1 MNDVPIRPNR
11 QEGELVTYLEFQD
24 LGDKDTLVINVK
36 GGAVVSC
43 DKNYVY
49 VKNEPENR
57 VECVE
62 PFNVYKHIVV
72 KFGET
77 GKGEDAVMCEKAKTI
92 WHKAE
97 DEPERGSEF
106 VAYCIEHGQ
115 RKLYFVNYATYEDMF
130 PQDPWDNVRKA
141 WNLKKW
147 AYTDDLFNAAV
158 RP

>member
-24 LGDKDTLVINVK
+24 LGDKDTCVINVK

-49 VKNEPENR
+49 VKNEPESR

-62 PFNVYKHIVV
+62 PFNVFKHVVV

-77 GKGEDAVMCEKAKTI
+77 KEGEDAVMCEKPKTI

-97 DEPERGSEF
+97 EEPEKGSEF
-106 VAYCIEHGQ
+106 VAYCIENGM
-115 RKLYFVNYATYEDMF
+115 RKLYFVQYATYEDMF
-130 PQDPWDNVRKA
+130 PQDPWSKVRKA
-141 WNLKKW
+141 WHLKKW
-147 AYTDDLFNAAV
+147 AYTDDLFNASV